1 MHITYVYIIIYTQ
14 YFVNGRFPVLIGFIC
29 TESFRPCQAAL
40 KALNGSL
47 TDEVPGVPG
56 GEPSDRVGGFRV
68 SMKPQTKAKN

>member
-1 MHITYVYIIIYTQ
+1 MCIYIYTCHIYITY
-14 YFVNGRFPVLIGFIC
+14 VNGRFLVFIGFIC
-29 TESFRPCQAAL
+29 TESFGPCQAAL